1 MSSGQIPAEFLNPSN
16 GTNMTSS
23 NEKAEK
29 MDTDG
34 QNEDSDAQEQK
45 QNVDGEPIEEVLS
58 KCCAIY
64 FPF

>member
-1 MSSGQIPAEFLNPSN
+1 
-16 GTNMTSS
+16 
-23 NEKAEK
+23 

>member
-1 MSSGQIPAEFLNPSN
+1 
-16 GTNMTSS
+16 MTSS

>member
-1 MSSGQIPAEFLNPSN
+1 
-16 GTNMTSS
+16 
-23 NEKAEK
+23 

-45 QNVDGEPIEEVLS
+45 QNVDVEPIEEVLS
-58 KCCAIY
+58 KCYAIY